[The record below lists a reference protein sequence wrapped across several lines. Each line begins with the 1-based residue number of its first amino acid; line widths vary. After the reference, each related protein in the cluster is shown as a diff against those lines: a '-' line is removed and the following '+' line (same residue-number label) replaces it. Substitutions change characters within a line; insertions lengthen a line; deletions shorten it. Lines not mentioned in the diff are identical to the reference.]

1 MTRLL
6 CLLGL
11 SAMIAAGTA
20 HAKPPAP
27 AQGGSMPLTEVLAV
41 AKPYPNLLLQV
52 KLELVRANLKREQ
65 VVCAAER
72 FDTRWV
78 ALSGGRIAPYEC
90 KIGGRTLVVS
100 AAQTYYDKAG
110 HRLKP
115 TDTSLPAKAVKVQE
129 ARLKWSWK

>member
-6 CLLGL
+6 CLLALGATVA
-11 SAMIAAGTA
+11 SGAA
-20 HAKPPAP
+20 HAKPPVTAG
-27 AQGGSMPLTEVLAV
+27 GGSMPLTDVLAV

-52 KLELVRANLKREQ
+52 KLELVRANLKRDQ
-65 VVCAAER
+65 VICAAER
-72 FDTRWV
+72 FDNRWV
-78 ALSGGRIAPYEC
+78 ALSGGRLAPYEC
-90 KIGGRTLVVS
+90 KIGTRTLVVS

-115 TDTSLPAKAVKVQE
+115 TDAALPAKAVKVQE